1 MHTQI
6 DLFRNAILF
15 NGQNMLECYQF
26 LMVDWYFSREA
37 VQFGPV
43 SEPEARQM
51 LALAEILPTDL
62 MWCDGMTHWISAERA
77 RKIMESPQLPKI
89 PPPIVNAAVVEAA
102 SVQPVVAASK
112 SWRNIF
118 IGALFVIFS
127 IVLIVA
133 IVVGSVIL

>member
-1 MHTQI
+1 
-6 DLFRNAILF
+6 
-15 NGQNMLECYQF
+15 
-26 LMVDWYFSREA
+26 MVVWYFSKEA

-43 SEPEARQM
+43 SELEARQM

-62 MWCDGMTHWISAERA
+62 MWCDGMTHWISAESA

-89 PPPIVNAAVVEAA
+89 PPPIVNTSHAQPAINHLVVP
-102 SVQPVVAASK
+102 STR

-118 IGALFVIFS
+118 LCVLCVILS
-127 IVLIVA
+127 IVLVAA

>member
-1 MHTQI
+1 M
-6 DLFRNAILF
+6 A
-15 NGQNMLECYQF
+15 
-26 LMVDWYFSREA
+26 DWYFSREA

-43 SEPEARQM
+43 SEPESRQM

-62 MWCDGMTHWISAERA
+62 MWCDGMTHWISAESA

-89 PPPIVNAAVVEAA
+89 PPPIVNAAFVEAA

-112 SWRNIF
+112 SWRNI
-118 IGALFVIFS
+118 ILGALFVIFS
-127 IVLIVA
+127 IVLIAA